1 MKQTFTDWELIIYN
15 DGSSDNGK
23 TSKFLDQI
31 NKLDSRIIF
40 IDSIDNH
47 GLAYAKN
54 QLLAVAAGKYITA
67 QDDDV
72 SEFTR
77 LEKEVKFLDN
87 NTRFDFVGTLASLFD
102 KDGKWGHYKL
112 PQVPDKNDFLWNSP
126 FLNPSMMFRAN
137 VLKDVKGFRVA
148 SETKRAEDYDLFFR
162 LYAKGYK
169 GYNIQKKLFNYRIEI
184 EEEKNKKYRPIRC

>member
-102 KDGKWGHYKL
+102 KDGK
-112 PQVPDKNDFLWNSP
+112 
-126 FLNPSMMFRAN
+126 
-137 VLKDVKGFRVA
+137 
-148 SETKRAEDYDLFFR
+148 
-162 LYAKGYK
+162 
-169 GYNIQKKLFNYRIEI
+169 
-184 EEEKNKKYRPIRC
+184 